1 LLGHEEVDVARR
13 HYEEADAERC
23 CKKADAEGVALGR
36 RPILVQKEEGIASQ
50 REKVE
55 KLGCHGF

>member
-1 LLGHEEVDVARR
+1 MARR
-13 HYEEADAERC
+13 HYEEADAERR
-23 CKKADAEGVALGR
+23 CKEADAEARGSRAGRRAMLVQEEGVAS
-36 RPILVQKEEGIASQ
+36 E